1 MDATSQ
7 KRYAVVSCHVEQ
19 PLDDRAWAAF
29 TRLQERRPG
38 GFGVAALMRPPDPE
52 VGEDEERWLERAREA
67 AARAPLGHH
76 THWTSPTHA
85 RPTGGGDP
93 GARVLHEGTWLRER
107 GLAPTL
113 FCGGGWYTD
122 ASVAAACAELGYVD
136 CTPRATRPS
145 YLAPEASWAQLAA
158 PARINVGGAS
168 LLAVPTTRTIG
179 DLARTVWRPS
189 GLPEAVVHVYL
200 HDTDLLDARR
210 RAALGLGLRA
220 LGRRRRPADLDTVAS
235 ALAAF
240 APEVAW
246 ADVARGGRSRE
257 GAAVES
263 ERARKGPA

>member
-19 PLDDRAWAAF
+19 PFDDRAWAAF

-38 GFGVAALMRPPDPE
+38 GFAVAALMRPPDPAA
-52 VGEDEERWLERAREA
+52 GEDADRWLARAREA

-85 RPTGGGDP
+85 RPTGGDDP
-93 GARVLHEGTWLRER
+93 GARVLREGAWLREW
-107 GLAPTL
+107 GLEPTL

-122 ASVAAACAELGYVD
+122 ESVAAACAELGYVD

-145 YLAPEASWAQLAA
+145 YLAPEAPWAQLAA
-158 PARINVGGAS
+158 PARIVVGAVS

-179 DLARTVWRPS
+179 DLVRAVWRPS
-189 GLPEAVVHVYL
+189 GLTEAVVHVYL

-210 RAALGLGLRA
+210 RAALAVCLRA
-220 LGRRRRPADLDTVAS
+220 LGRRRRPADLDAVAS
-235 ALAAF
+235 ALAAS

-246 ADVARGGRSRE
+246 ADVARGRRSRE
-257 GAAVES
+257 GAQE
-263 ERARKGPA
+263 PLTQ